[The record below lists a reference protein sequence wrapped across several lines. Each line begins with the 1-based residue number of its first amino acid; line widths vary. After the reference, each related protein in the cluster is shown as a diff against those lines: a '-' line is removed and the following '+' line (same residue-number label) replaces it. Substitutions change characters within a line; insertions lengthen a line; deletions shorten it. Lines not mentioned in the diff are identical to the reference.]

1 MRKINVLSK
10 QTAQLIA
17 AGEVVEKPASVL
29 KELLEN
35 SIDSGASRI
44 VAEIKNGGIKFI
56 KVSDNGS
63 GIYRDD
69 VKNAFL
75 RHATSKLS
83 EPEDLNK
90 ICSLGF
96 RGEALASICS
106 VSKVEVITKSKEEA
120 QGTRFYIDAGA
131 SGDIE
136 EFGCADGTSI
146 IVRDIFYNT
155 PARMKFLK
163 KDVSEANACA
173 LVIDKLALS
182 HPEISFKFI
191 RDGKEALYT
200 PGDKK
205 VSSAI
210 YSVYGKEFFDGMI
223 PVNYELNNIKITG
236 FISKPICSKSTRSM
250 QSFFVNN
257 RYVKTKICSEALEE
271 GFKNSIMVGKF
282 PYCVLYID
290 VPPEMIDV
298 NVHPAK
304 TEIKFSDEKSLF
316 EAVYYAVKSALMV
329 QNKAAEFGREN
340 TFKMHDSAPVF
351 KTNVQIPIVKSFK
364 NTSNDDFD
372 IKTEVSASQ
381 ILKKIK
387 TEKPNIFSYNENYR
401 KENSPI
407 VENKPEVFFKEK
419 RIEKLTGSSTNTV
432 KSVSNSENILS
443 DKNPLNSELPCKS
456 LSFFEDKQ
464 MKKINVIGEIF
475 NCYIIAECEKEM
487 ILIDKHAAH
496 ERIIFE
502 KLKNSTNPNES
513 QVLLEPRVI
522 TLEKDE
528 YSAIIQN
535 LSMLSE
541 VGYEIGDF
549 GNGSV
554 IVRSVPMYMNLN
566 DISDSVLEI
575 AEYIL
580 SNRKSL
586 DTKKLDWLYHNIA
599 CRCAVKGGK
608 QSSREEIVSLVETL
622 LNNPDIKYCPHGRPI
637 FVPLTQK
644 FIEKQFG
651 RA

>member
-1 MRKINVLSK
+1 MKKINVLSK

-106 VSKVEVITKSKEEA
+106 VSKVEVITKSKEET
-120 QGTRFYIDAGA
+120 QGTRFYIDAGV
-131 SGDIE
+131 SGDVE

-210 YSVYGKEFFDGMI
+210 YSVYGKEFFNGMI
-223 PVNYELNNIKITG
+223 PVNYELNSIKITG

-271 GFKNSIMVGKF
+271 GFKNSVMVGKF

-340 TFKMHDSAPVF
+340 TFKMHDSAPAF
-351 KTNVQIPIVKSFK
+351 KTNVQMPIVKSFK
-364 NTSNDDFD
+364 NTSNDNPG
-372 IKTEVSASQ
+372 IKNEVFASQ

-387 TEKPNIFSYNENYR
+387 TEKPSVFSYNESYR
-401 KENSPI
+401 KENNPT

-419 RIEKLTGSSTNTV
+419 RIEKLTDSSANTF

-443 DKNPLNSELPCKS
+443 NKKPLNSEPPCKP
-456 LSFFEDKQ
+456 LSFFEDKH

-513 QVLLEPRVI
+513 QVLLEPRVVM
-522 TLEKDE
+522 LEKDE

-554 IVRSVPMYMNLN
+554 IVRSAPMYMNLN

-575 AEYIL
+575 ANYIL

-608 QSSREEIVSLVETL
+608 QSSREEIISLVETL

-637 FVPLTQK
+637 FVPFTQK

>member
-1 MRKINVLSK
+1 
-10 QTAQLIA
+10 
-17 AGEVVEKPASVL
+17 
-29 KELLEN
+29 
-35 SIDSGASRI
+35 
-44 VAEIKNGGIKFI
+44 
-56 KVSDNGS
+56 
-63 GIYRDD
+63 
-69 VKNAFL
+69 
-75 RHATSKLS
+75 
-83 EPEDLNK
+83 
-90 ICSLGF
+90 
-96 RGEALASICS
+96 
-106 VSKVEVITKSKEEA
+106 
-120 QGTRFYIDAGA
+120 
-131 SGDIE
+131 
-136 EFGCADGTSI
+136 
-146 IVRDIFYNT
+146 
-155 PARMKFLK
+155 
-163 KDVSEANACA
+163 
-173 LVIDKLALS
+173 
-182 HPEISFKFI
+182 
-191 RDGKEALYT
+191 
-200 PGDKK
+200 
-205 VSSAI
+205 
-210 YSVYGKEFFDGMI
+210 
-223 PVNYELNNIKITG
+223 
-236 FISKPICSKSTRSM
+236 
-250 QSFFVNN
+250 
-257 RYVKTKICSEALEE
+257 
-271 GFKNSIMVGKF
+271 MVGKF

-329 QNKAAEFGREN
+329 QNKAIEFGREN
-340 TFKMHDSAPVF
+340 TFKMHDSAPAF

-364 NTSNDDFD
+364 NIPNDDFD

-575 AEYIL
+575 ADYIL

-622 LNNPDIKYCPHGRPI
+622 LNNPYIKYCPHGRPI

>member
-205 VSSAI
+205 VSSSI

-554 IVRSVPMYMNLN
+554 IVRSIPMYMNLN

-575 AEYIL
+575 ADYIL

-608 QSSREEIVSLVETL
+608 QSSREEIISLVETL